1 MRHMDYNWKRDFLGI
16 KSYLSEEERA
26 GFFLAI
32 FVKGLK
38 GLVDVAS
45 CRGCGDDVFFFGISG
60 KDRAKDGK

>member
-1 MRHMDYNWKRDFLGI
+1 MDYNWKRDFLGI
-16 KSYLSEEERA
+16 KSYLFRRGE
-26 GFFLAI
+26 GWLFLAI

-45 CRGCGDDVFFFGISG
+45 CRGCGDDVFFFRISG